1 MVGPADCFTCFY
13 YFNNG
18 IENISIDVK
27 KTEKQLVIH
36 IMNNMCKLYKDL
48 KLVIK
53 NKVSF
58 IYELEKLQTTIR
70 DNWETYYCD
79 KETSDDSGDE

>member
-1 MVGPADCFTCFY
+1 
-13 YFNNG
+13 
-18 IENISIDVK
+18 
-27 KTEKQLVIH
+27 
-36 IMNNMCKLYKDL
+36 MNNMCKLYKDL

-70 DNWETYYCD
+70 DNWETYYCV
-79 KETSDDSGDE
+79 KETSDDSDEE